1 MQAHNLVVIKILM
14 NLRTIES
21 ESLIRLSLS
30 MRYSGIVSTN
40 HLEQRT

>member
-21 ESLIRLSLS
+21 ESLIRLSL
-30 MRYSGIVSTN
+30 MTC
-40 HLEQRT
+40 